1 MLNTSNL
8 ESKHKLLFLIFSI
21 SILAII
27 STFILG
33 NNIKTI
39 YIICF
44 SIIFTYITKAIWLPD
59 GYGKNK
65 VRLYSLFIALMVF
78 TSSKNNVITNII
90 NSTIIPKIPSNWY
103 LSEII
108 KNYPNISSIPILVF
122 MIIVIY
128 IVNRYMSPVN
138 IMGEKQ
144 NDFDRDIPEPEFN
157 ERLKNAID
165 ALADDMRSINKQTNW
180 SGSFFTDLDAEVYI
194 KTHSERT
201 KKVSNLLKAL
211 KRKSGRAFLVLGE
224 PGSGK
229 SVALRKLSVDL
240 LKEVNVVNKI
250 PLYINLKEWNNTNW
264 SEASPPTEDELYD
277 FVKDN
282 VARRDRAI
290 SIFVD
295 QYFDRLY
302 EKRKLFFIFDSF
314 DEIPQVMNVD
324 DDSMLIDQLSN
335 VLYKF
340 IKDINN
346 QTAGIVASRKFRKP
360 TNSFEASSEIGIRP
374 FNEKQVITSI
384 KKMSANAS
392 ELINDIFTKRVD
404 LYQTAKNPF
413 MASMIAKYIEIHNK
427 LPNNQL
433 EMFSVFIDD
442 ALITS
447 HRKLNE
453 LSLSKE
459 ELISHSKNIAVKMF
473 SDYGLE
479 APVSKLKLDFPSINI
494 DAVIDCLKFARIV
507 RASSIDE
514 GRVSF
519 VHRRFCEYFVVI
531 DILEKNAEIPF
542 SDIPRDSQWRDAL
555 VLYCEVASKSQAS
568 EIANK
573 CWSIIQSDNGNGNL
587 ESIHCMRFLRDAFK
601 GRHECL
607 SDFQPELEQF
617 ITTEL
622 EKDKPVN
629 WIKLVVELSCLSKI
643 DKIENNTIK
652 SLKTNDTWI
661 CQTAIESC
669 RNLPS
674 ISNRLEYELCTYINN
689 ESEYK
694 FIKNF
699 SSYFFTFGISEAFH
713 KIKTFLIIR
722 FIDLL
727 LLLIITIFSLIN
739 YPIYTST
746 LISFFLLLSLATNII
761 KYIIPTRLNKSGKEK
776 INSNKS
782 EALINKFLMKLKN
795 KKTTTKTTRKKT
807 KNIDFF
813 DVLSKNLYSFQVM
826 FLFAPF
832 VLIYM
837 TGLFQVNDI
846 IINTTSKADNTILD
860 IKSLEKLDIFFFLF
874 LYVYILFSQ
883 LKIRLVTKKEKNK
896 IKLNNLISSITL
908 LFIIIFVIIPSVIL
922 FTSKYIVILK
932 YIMPISYLLISL
944 FYLPSITRSIITY
957 YKLNKKLN
965 KIDIKKLKT
974 RSEIY
979 YSIQSLENHSVLLN
993 KLLDKI
999 ETNVHQI
1006 SGEWPDNSI
1015 LNISSG
1021 ESASRLSQLDFRWR
1035 GIE

>member
-1 MLNTSNL
+1 MLNISNL
-8 ESKHKLLFLIFSI
+8 ESKHKLLFLIFTI

-33 NNIKTI
+33 SDIKTI
-39 YIICF
+39 YILTF

-90 NSTIIPKIPSNWY
+90 NSIIVPKIPSDWY
-103 LSEII
+103 ISEII

-128 IVNRYMSPVN
+128 IVNRHMSPVN
-138 IMGEKQ
+138 VMGEKQ
-144 NDFDRDIPEPEFN
+144 NDFDRDIPEPEFH
-157 ERLKNAID
+157 ERLKNAMD
-165 ALADDMRSINKQTNW
+165 ALADDMHSINKQTNW
-180 SGSFFTDLDAEVYI
+180 SGSFFTNLDAEVYI
-194 KTHSERT
+194 KTRSGRT

-240 LKEVNVVNKI
+240 LKEVNAVNKI

-264 SEASPPTEDELYD
+264 SETSPPTEDELYE

-324 DDSMLIDQLSN
+324 DNSMLIDQLSA

-340 IKDINN
+340 IKDKNN

-360 TNSFEASSEIGIRP
+360 TNSFKASSEIGIRP

-384 KKMSANAS
+384 KKMSANS
-392 ELINDIFTKRVD
+392 SDLINDIFSKRVD

-413 MASMIAKYIEIHNK
+413 MASMIAKHIEINNK
-427 LPNNQL
+427 LPRNQL

-442 ALITS
+442 ALTTS
-447 HRKLNE
+447 HRKLKE

-459 ELISHSKNIAVKMF
+459 DLILHSQNIAVKMF

-479 APVSKLKLDFPSINI
+479 ASVSKLKLDFPNINI

-531 DILEKNAEIPF
+531 DILKNNSEIPF
-542 SDIPRDSQWRDAL
+542 ADIPRDSQWRDAL
-555 VLYCEVASKSQAS
+555 VLYCEVASKKQAS

-573 CWSIIQSDNGNGNL
+573 CWEIIKKDNGNGNL

-607 SDFQPELEQF
+607 ADFQAELEQF

-622 EKDKPVN
+622 EKNKPVY
-629 WIKLVVELSCLSKI
+629 WIKLVVELSCLSKVE
-643 DKIENNTIK
+643 KIENNTIK
-652 SLKTNDTWI
+652 SLKTEDTWI

-674 ISNRLEYELCTYINN
+674 ISNKLEYELCSYINK
-689 ESEYK
+689 ESDYK
-694 FIKNF
+694 FLKNF
-699 SSYFFTFGISEAFH
+699 TSYFFTFGISEAFH
-713 KIKTFLIIR
+713 KIKYFLIIR
-722 FIDLL
+722 SIDQL
-727 LLLIITIFSLIN
+727 LLLIVFIYSLII
-739 YPIYTST
+739 YPLFTSV
-746 LISFFLLLSLATNII
+746 LFSFFLLISSTSYLFTYIYPIIENRTTDEKTKLNYFKKITNQF
-761 KYIIPTRLNKSGKEK
+761 KTN
-776 INSNKS
+776 
-782 EALINKFLMKLKN
+782 LKN
-795 KKTTTKTTRKKT
+795 KHIEKKMN
-807 KNIDFF
+807 NIDVF
-813 DVLSKNLYSFQVM
+813 
-826 FLFAPF
+826 
-832 VLIYM
+832 
-837 TGLFQVNDI
+837 DI
-846 IINTTSKADNTILD
+846 IYHNLNLIKLTLLFTPFIIAYASFIFYVNNTHVNIDNT
-860 IKSLEKLDIFFFLF
+860 S
-874 LYVYILFSQ
+874 
-883 LKIRLVTKKEKNK
+883 
-896 IKLNNLISSITL
+896 LNNLSLIIKSPEKSDVIFLISLYIYL
-908 LFIIIFVIIPSVIL
+908 LFSMLKMNLIIKKPTSTKSIKNIILSIL
-922 FTSKYIVILK
+922 LISLIMFAVFPMFIHFITNQIPMLK
-932 YIMPISYLLISL
+932 YIMMAFYSSILIILIPFTIRFLS
-944 FYLPSITRSIITY
+944 SY
-957 YKLNKKLN
+957 YKLNKKLK
-965 KIDIKKLKT
+965 KININKLKT
-974 RSEIY
+974 RSDIY
-979 YSIQSLENHSVLLN
+979 YCIKSLENHSILLN
-993 KLLDKI
+993 KLIDRI
-999 ETNVHQI
+999 EINIHQI
-1006 SGEWPDNSI
+1006 SGEWPDNSV
-1015 LNISSG
+1015 LNLSSG
-1021 ESASRLSQLDFRWR
+1021 KYASRLSQLDMRWR

>member
-1 MLNTSNL
+1 MLDS
-8 ESKHKLLFLIFSI
+8 
-21 SILAII
+21 
-27 STFILG
+27 
-33 NNIKTI
+33 NIKTI
-39 YIICF
+39 YIFAF
-44 SIIFTYITKAIWLPD
+44 SITFTYLTKTIWLPD

-78 TSSKNNVITNII
+78 TGSKNNVITNII
-90 NSTIIPKIPSNWY
+90 NSIIIPKIPSDWY
-103 LSEII
+103 FSEII
-108 KNYPNISSIPILVF
+108 KNYPDISSIPILVF
-122 MIIVIY
+122 MIIIIY

-138 IMGEKQ
+138 IMGEQQ
-144 NDFDRDIPEPEFN
+144 NDFDRDIPEPEFK

-165 ALADDMRSINKQTNW
+165 ALADDMRSIDKQTNW

-194 KTHSERT
+194 KTRSGRT

-211 KRKSGRAFLVLGE
+211 KRKSGRAFLVLGD

-229 SVALRKLSVDL
+229 SIALRKLSVDL
-240 LKEVNVVNKI
+240 LKEVNVANKI
-250 PLYINLKEWNNTNW
+250 PLYINLKEWSNTNW
-264 SEASPPTEDELYD
+264 SETSPPTEDELYE

-384 KKMSANAS
+384 KRMSANAS
-392 ELINDIFTKRVD
+392 DLIKDIFTTRVD

-442 ALITS
+442 ALTTS
-447 HRKLNE
+447 HRKLKE
-453 LSLSKE
+453 QSLSKE
-459 ELISHSKNIAVKMF
+459 ELILHAQNIAVKMF
-473 SDYGLE
+473 ADYGLE

-507 RASSIDE
+507 RTSSIDE

-519 VHRRFCEYFVVI
+519 VHRRFCEYFVVT
-531 DILEKNAEIPF
+531 DILKKNVEIPF

-555 VLYCEVASKSQAS
+555 VLYCEVASKAQAS

-573 CWSIIQSDNGNGNL
+573 CWKIIQSDSSDGNL

-607 SDFQPELEQF
+607 SDFQTELEQF

-622 EKDKPVN
+622 DKDKPVS
-629 WIKLVVELSCLSKI
+629 WINLVVELSCLSQT

-652 SLKTNDTWI
+652 SLKIDDTWI

-674 ISNRLEYELCTYINN
+674 ISNQLEYELCSYINN

-713 KIKTFLIIR
+713 KIKLFLTIR

-727 LLLIITIFSLIN
+727 LLTTISILSLIK
-739 YPIYTST
+739 YPLFTFTII
-746 LISFFLLLSLATNII
+746 LMILLMTLATNSI
-761 KYIIPTRLNKSGKEK
+761 KYITPIILNKLEKEK
-776 INSNKS
+776 NSNS
-782 EALINKFLMKLKN
+782 FEILIRKILTKLKHKKRIDKKN
-795 KKTTTKTTRKKT
+795 KATRNKA
-807 KNIDFF
+807 NDMDFF
-813 DVLSKNLYSFQVM
+813 DILSKNLYSIKI
-826 FLFAPF
+826 FLLCTPF
-832 VLIYM
+832 VLIYLAVFIQF
-837 TGLFQVNDI
+837 TDI
-846 IINTTSKADNTILD
+846 NINTTSKSNNIILD
-860 IKSLEKLDIFFFLF
+860 IKSLGKLDIFFFVF
-874 LYVYILFSQ
+874 AYLYLLFSQ
-883 LKIRLVTKKEKNK
+883 FKMRLVTKKIKN
-896 IKLNNLISSITL
+896 NITL
-908 LFIIIFVIIPSVIL
+908 KEFAAYIILLIFIAGIVIPSIILFITKSSVI
-922 FTSKYIVILK
+922 FKNIILAF
-932 YIMPISYLLISL
+932 YLLIAL
-944 FYLPSITRSIITY
+944 YFVPSIVRSLNTY
-957 YKLNKKLN
+957 RKLN
-965 KIDIKKLKT
+965 KIFKKIDVKNLKT
-974 RSEIY
+974 RSDIY
-979 YSIQSLENHSVLLN
+979 YCIKSLENHSVLLN

-999 ETNVHQI
+999 ETNIHQI
-1006 SGEWPDNSI
+1006 SGEWPDQSI

-1021 ESASRLSQLDFRWR
+1021 ESASRLSRLDFRWR